1 MLGHADG
8 ICAIFLDKS
17 ADPAVA
23 SRIIVDSKSDYPVAC
38 NAAETLLL
46 HADTL
51 PTLWPDVATALI
63 GAGVTLRCDAAS
75 RAALPASMRSA
86 PTTGHGGVLEATEM
100 DYRTE
105 FGELTLAVKVVA
117 SVTEAVGHI
126 NAHSSHHTDAILS
139 RDPASIRFFTQFVDS
154 AGVYVNASTRF
165 ADGQRYG
172 FGAEVG
178 VSTNRIHSRGPMG
191 VEGLLIYKYILLGGG
206 QIAAD
211 YSSGRAT
218 FKHTP
223 IPRALPALVSNA
235 AAATVWPSRR
245 TLAVAAAAAAC
256 GAIFGAVAAR
266 SLAR

>member
-1 MLGHADG
+1 MLIDA
-8 ICAIFLDKS
+8 KT
-17 ADPAVA
+17 
-23 SRIIVDSKSDYPVAC
+23 DYPVAC

-51 PTLWPDVATALI
+51 STLWPSIAVALLD
-63 GAGVTLRCDAAS
+63 AGVHLRCDKAS
-75 RAALPASMRSA
+75 RDALPSDLRSA
-86 PTTGHGGVLEATEM
+86 PATATRGSVSASNPA

-105 FGELTLAVKVVA
+105 FGECTLAVKVVS
-117 SVTEAVGHI
+117 SVVEAVGHI
-126 NAHSSHHTDAILS
+126 NEHSSHHTDAILS
-139 RDPASIRFFTQFVDS
+139 HDPAAIRFFTQFVDS

-191 VEGLLIYKYILLGGG
+191 VEGLLIYKYILLGHG

-211 YSSGRAT
+211 YSSGKST

-223 IPRALPALVSNA
+223 IPRALPPPVGTATSTHQSIPKPNVVALM
-235 AAATVWPSRR
+235 
-245 TLAVAAAAAAC
+245 AAAAAVGALC
-256 GAIFGAVAAR
+256 GVAA
-266 SLAR
+266 ARTISRWR